1 MRKCVNLG
9 DLGLISVMWW
19 ETYKLGF
26 TFGSLPTCA
35 SLEETLTLSDLSAH
49 QSTET
54 GDSSSLPFLAISES
68 TGGSSR
74 IITMSWDLSINV
86 SDNNNQEY

>member
-19 ETYKLGF
+19 EAYTLGF

-35 SLEETLTLSDLSAH
+35 SLEETLTLPDHSARRQKH
-49 QSTET
+49 
-54 GDSSSLPFLAISES
+54 GDNTSLPLLAISEP
-68 TGGSSR
+68 TGESSR
-74 IITMSWDLSINV
+74 IITVYWDLSINV
-86 SDNNNQEY
+86 SDNNNKEY

>member
-35 SLEETLTLSDLSAH
+35 SLEETLTLSDLSARQQKH
-49 QSTET
+49 
-54 GDSSSLPFLAISES
+54 GDNSSLPFLAISES

-74 IITMSWDLSINV
+74 MITTSWDLSINV